1 VEAVVMPSEAKRA
14 SCKSRMEGSAIDGS
28 SSPLTI
34 QIGTGISLHSV
45 YVNTGETQQATPT
58 RQRCV

>member
-1 VEAVVMPSEAKRA
+1 
-14 SCKSRMEGSAIDGS
+14 MEGSAIDGS